1 MKTTADRGPGRVMG
15 LDFGAKTVGV
25 ALSDPLG
32 ITAQRLE
39 TVHRE
44 RENKLRRT
52 YARLE
57 EIITENNVEEIV
69 LGLPLLMNGSEGE
82 RARLTREFG
91 ETLSRR
97 TGLNVVYRD
106 ERLTTVEAE
115 RTLEAMGVKAADR
128 KTHSDELAAVLIL
141 QGYLE
146 SRG

>member
-1 MKTTADRGPGRVMG
+1 MG

-32 ITAQRLE
+32 LTAQRFE

-57 EIITENNVEEIV
+57 EIITENDVRRIV
-69 LGLPLLMNGSEGE
+69 LGLPLKMDGSEGE

-91 ETLSRR
+91 DALARR
-97 TGLNVVYRD
+97 TGIEVTYRD

-115 RTLEAMGVKAADR
+115 RTLDAMGVKAADM

-141 QGYLE
+141 QGYLD
-146 SRG
+146 SGAGQDRYTG